1 MTEFKHSG
9 KYIYIIL
16 SQTGSVVSK
25 WLKTFT
31 KDEYNHVSISLDNKL
46 DEMCSFGRYYA
57 YFPFWGGFVKE
68 STSKGSLKRFKDT
81 KSLIIKVLVNEENV
95 NGVRLKINEMFAS
108 KRKYRYDMLG
118 VVLAKFGKNKKRKY
132 RYYCSEFVKEIL
144 IENNILNREECP
156 EIMKPID
163 FKNIKG
169 GEIIYEGNLHSYV
182 KDICSQNWLN

>member
-1 MTEFKHSG
+1 MTEFKCSG

-16 SQTGSVVSK
+16 SQTGSIVSK

-31 KDEYNHVSISLDNKL
+31 KDEYNHVSISLDEAL

-68 STSKGSLKRFKDT
+68 STKKGTLKRFKNT
-81 KSLIIKVLVNEENV
+81 KSLIIKLSASEENV

-108 KRKYRYDMLG
+108 KRKYRYDMIG

-132 RYYCSEFVKEIL
+132 RYYCSDFVKEIL
-144 IENNILNREECP
+144 IDNSILYREECP
-156 EIMKPID
+156 EIMKPMD
-163 FKNIKG
+163 FLTVHG
-169 GEIIYEGNLHSYV
+169 GEVIYEGSLHDYCKNLE
-182 KDICSQNWLN
+182 KCE

>member
-68 STSKGSLKRFKDT
+68 STSKGTLKRFKDT
-81 KSLIIKVLVNEENV
+81 KSLIIKVLVDEENV

-108 KRKYRYDMLG
+108 KRKYRYDMIG

-182 KDICSQNWLN
+182 KDICSQN